1 MKEYKVIVDGFEVG
15 IVELT
20 REEVKALLSD
30 GAIQVTE
37 VTGA

>member
-1 MKEYKVIVDGFEVG
+1 MRAYKVIVDGFEVG
-15 IVELT
+15 VVELT
-20 REEVKALLSD
+20 REEVTALLSD